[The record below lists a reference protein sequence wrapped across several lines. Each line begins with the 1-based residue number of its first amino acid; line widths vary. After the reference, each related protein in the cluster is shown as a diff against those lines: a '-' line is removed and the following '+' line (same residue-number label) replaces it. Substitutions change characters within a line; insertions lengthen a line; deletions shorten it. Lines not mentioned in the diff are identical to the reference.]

1 MQHSI
6 PAVLSCTELW
16 RCTQVSSLLFS
27 YSHLGKHRAAAALVL
42 VVLLAALASTTDTW
56 NGIIGITSKFLPNR
70 ELPSLGFSNHVT
82 SSFSVMHLLS
92 CNLLPIQ
99 VFGRVLRIPAI
110 LRRAAMG
117 SVSCSVFF
125 LECAMSKWKHDIGE
139 VTLYDY
145 MFLWWMEE
153 RNQLLGA
160 ATEFQKLIAKLFKTI
175 LLLISKSS
183 LLESL

>member
-1 MQHSI
+1 MCNIPSLPCSLALCCEDALRLFHYCFPTHIWVSTAQQQHWCWSFSW
-6 PAVLSCTELW
+6 LRW
-16 RCTQVSSLLFS
+16 R
-27 YSHLGKHRAAAALVL
+27 ALP
-42 VVLLAALASTTDTW
+42 TPE
-56 NGIIGITSKFLPNR
+56 GGYHFQISKPNR

-99 VFGRVLRIPAI
+99 VFCCVLRIPAI
-110 LRRAAMG
+110 LRRAMG
-117 SVSCSVFF
+117 FVSCSVFF

-145 MFLWWMEE
+145 TFLWWMEE

-160 ATEFQKLIAKLFKTI
+160 ATEFQKLIANYSKLLYF
-175 LLLISKSS
+175 
-183 LLESL
+183 